1 MIEFELKIPDVNI
14 EDAKNR
20 LQKIG
25 AVLQKSSYVQKNIML
40 HLPSGREI
48 AGGWLRVRDEGEK
61 ITMSLKI
68 IDGKKITDQREF
80 CFFAESME
88 EASEFLETMGAR
100 EKARSEKRRET
111 WTLGKCEVVID
122 EWPFL
127 EPIIEVEGPD
137 EKTVVEAVKSLGYD
151 IEKCRVC
158 AISKLYKEKY
168 GVSEDIVNNHTPRIL
183 FDMKNPFLG

>member
-14 EDAKNR
+14 DDARNR

-40 HLPSGREI
+40 HLPLGREI

-68 IDGKKITDQREF
+68 IDGKKITDQKEF
-80 CFFAESME
+80 CFIAESME
-88 EASEFLETMGAR
+88 EAYEFLEMMGAR

-111 WTLGKCEVVID
+111 WVLGKCEVVID

-137 EKTVVEAVKSLGYD
+137 EKMVVEAVKSLGYD

-158 AISKLYKEKY
+158 AISKLYEEKY
-168 GVSEDIVNNHTPRIL
+168 GVLEDAVNNHTPRIL